1 MNNEITITDLF
12 EVEMLQRL
20 QDSFSKM
27 TGFAAII
34 TDAEGVPVTKGTNF
48 TDFCSKYTRNSP
60 IGCLRCQQ
68 CDKHGAELSLKVG
81 SSVTY
86 YCHAGLMDF
95 AAPIMAGDK
104 MVGCFVGG
112 QVLISPPDITRI
124 MQVAAEIG
132 IDLINY
138 LQSVMSVP
146 TIEKSKLDNAALFLY
161 TLTSALSSIAYHK
174 YIMKEANIEIEKAA
188 NMKSDFLANTS
199 HELRTPMNAIIGM
212 TEMALREEMTP
223 TAKNYINQIKAAGK
237 SLLIIINDIL
247 DFSKIESGKMD
258 IVADDYEPTSLIND
272 IATIISTRIVKDD
285 VELILDI
292 NPQIPKVLSGD
303 MVRLKQI
310 ITNLANNAVKFT
322 KLGQI
327 CLKYD
332 FEIVSEDTVNL
343 LFSVSDTVLVSNLRI
358 SINFFNPSDSLTAN
372 ETVILKA
379 LVLVLQLANS

>member
-1 MNNEITITDLF
+1 MNNEITLTDLF

-68 CDKHGAELSLKVG
+68 CDKHGAELALKVG

-112 QVLISPPDITRI
+112 QVLTSPPDITRI

-146 TIEKSKLDNAALFLY
+146 VIEKNKLENAAFFLY

-199 HELRTPMNAIIGM
+199 HELRTPMNAVIGM
-212 TEMALREEMTP
+212 AEMALREEMSP
-223 TAKNYINQIKAAGK
+223 TAKNYLNQIKAAGK
-237 SLLIIINDIL
+237 SLLTIINDIL

-258 IVADDYEPTSLIND
+258 IVAGDYEPASLIYD
-272 IATIISTRIVKDD
+272 VATIISTRIDRDD
-285 VELILDI
+285 VEFVLDI
-292 NPQIPKVLSGD
+292 NPNIPRMLCGD
-303 MVRLKQI
+303 IDRK
-310 ITNLANNAVKFT
+310 
-322 KLGQI
+322 
-327 CLKYD
+327 
-332 FEIVSEDTVNL
+332 
-343 LFSVSDTVLVSNLRI
+343 SVV
-358 SINFFNPSDSLTAN
+358 
-372 ETVILKA
+372 
-379 LVLVLQLANS
+379 